1 MKFPSHPSLALLAA
15 GFVLS
20 VAWAQSD
27 PSAPI
32 HSSAK
37 KGKKRTVQV
46 AEVADK
52 AETDSLLRED
62 SLARFA
68 PVRVLDSLWH
78 LDSLGRKVHPRR
90 RDSIATVRLDSARR
104 ADSLVDLEL
113 RRRSDSLEK
122 ARTWFV
128 AKPRDF
134 SQSPEFSERLQSR
147 LSLELRRSTAVRPAP
162 GLDTNSGFDGSWKA
176 ARASGSAKMLYTAL
190 YSGVQGSR
198 NAMGWI
204 FDLSSGRKIDSAG
217 GRSAGDGD
225 RSADRL
231 ARDLLR
237 ALLPSGPDS
246 VCRADSLLLVRR
258 VWTVSEPANP
268 SADSV
273 ASRSVRDSLQA
284 GLGGSRFA
292 SSRTLPWGAC
302 HDLRCFDSTAA
313 AAGIERVLQST
324 LSHPADSTWVLAVR
338 VVRAKD
344 DSLVDSFRVVATAPS
359 LLAARVLP
367 ELLRSPPSC
376 VVSCVPRSSREVWS
390 FEVPDGIG
398 TDFDRISLSVGLKAA
413 FRARLDRQFLPAPT
427 GVGQTAQWDSAVR
440 AMGVQRLAVATVTGK
455 DSLRTLRVRILDLRS
470 GAADTLV
477 LRRGGPA
484 SRVLPW
490 FARHVAAHGAQ
501 EDPPCGNACRLD
513 SLRMLRTN
521 WAVAPAEGLDS
532 ASGLLLFGRLAEV
545 LPLQRTASVVSLP
558 RGLPCPDPSCFDS
571 IATSHQIG
579 KILWPALSRGPDSAW
594 MLSARVYDVASDE
607 WTDSVRLRDFGAAS
621 GAFARLS
628 KSVWDSLVPVARPCD
643 SCVSRDTLEAALAIA
658 APVWSGAP
666 DSLAAVFRDT
676 LARLLSRNGAYQ
688 VLGLRRVDSL
698 AGDLDSASLAR
709 LRCKLG
715 AAYLLRTGAALE
727 KDGWRV
733 KATLTEI
740 ATGRTVASVETFDK
754 TTWPSRPI
762 ELSPWIAH
770 RLLGTDSTAAPP
782 PSPHA
787 WSVPWFK
794 IVSLVVPLI
803 LAAASVASHW

>member
-1 MKFPSHPSLALLAA
+1 MKFPSHPALVLLVA

-27 PSAPI
+27 PSAAI

-37 KGKKRTVQV
+37 KTKKRPVHV
-46 AEVADK
+46 AEVSDA
-52 AETDSLLRED
+52 AESDSLRRED

-78 LDSLGRKVHPRR
+78 LDSLGRKIHPRH

-104 ADSLVDLEL
+104 ADSLVDLQV
-113 RRRSDSLEK
+113 RRRSDSLER

-134 SQSPEFSERLQSR
+134 SQSPDFSQRLQSR
-147 LSLELRRSTAVRPAP
+147 LSLDLRKSGVVRPAP
-162 GLDTNSGFDGSWKA
+162 GLDTNSGFDGSWKSA
-176 ARASGSAKMLYTAL
+176 KASGSAKMLYSAV

-198 NAMGWI
+198 NAMGWV

-217 GRSAGDGD
+217 GRSVGDED
-225 RSADRL
+225 RSADVL
-231 ARDLLR
+231 AADLLR
-237 ALLPSGPDS
+237 ALLPSATDS
-246 VCRADSLLLVRR
+246 VCRSDSLAMARMG
-258 VWTVSEPANP
+258 WTVVVPANP
-268 SADSV
+268 SMDSAAALLV
-273 ASRSVRDSLQA
+273 QRTLEA
-284 GLGGSRFA
+284 GLRA
-292 SSRTLPWGAC
+292 SPLATTRPLAWGAC

-313 AAGIERVLQST
+313 ASGIDRVLQST
-324 LSHPADSTWVLAVR
+324 LSHPADSTWELAVR
-338 VVRAKD
+338 VVRSKD
-344 DSLVDSFRVVATAPS
+344 DSVVDSFRVAATVPS
-359 LLAARVLP
+359 LLAARVVP
-367 ELLRSPPSC
+367 ELLRIPGSC
-376 VVSCVPRSSREVWS
+376 VRSCPARSTREAWS
-390 FEVPDGIG
+390 FAVSGDSG
-398 TDFDRISLSVGLKAA
+398 TRVDREALFGSLNAA
-413 FRARLDRQFLPAPT
+413 FRGRQDRQFLPSAT
-427 GVGQTAQWDSAVR
+427 SVGIPAGWESSAR
-440 AMGVQRLAVATVTGK
+440 ALGVQRLADAAVSGT
-455 DSLRTLRVRILDLRS
+455 DSLRTLRVRFLDLRS
-470 GAADTLV
+470 GTADSIV
-477 LRRGGPA
+477 LRRGGP
-484 SRVLPW
+484 SNRVLSW
-490 FARHVAAHGAQ
+490 FARHVASFGAP
-501 EDPPCGNACRLD
+501 EEPSCGNACRTD

-532 ASGLLLFGRLAEV
+532 ATGILFFGRLAEV

-558 RGLPCPDPSCFDS
+558 RGVPCPDPSCYDS
-571 IATSHQIG
+571 IASSHQVG
-579 KILWPALSRGPDSAW
+579 KILWPVLSRGSDSAW
-594 MLSARVYDVASDE
+594 NLSARVYDVAADE
-607 WTDSVRLRDFGAAS
+607 WTDSVRLRDSGAAS

-628 KSVWDSLVPVARPCD
+628 RGVWDSLVPMSRPCD

-658 APVWSGAP
+658 TPAWNGAP
-666 DSLAAVFRDT
+666 DSLAKLFRDT
-676 LARLLSRNGAYQ
+676 LARLLSRHGAYQ
-688 VLGLRRVDSL
+688 ILATGHVDSL
-698 AGDLDSASLAR
+698 AGDMDSGSLAR

-715 AAYLLRTGAALE
+715 AAYLLRTSAALE

-803 LAAASVASHW
+803 LAVASVASHW